1 MSSDTNLIS
10 IRRTFNELATASKTL
25 PIGVK
30 QKQEGEGEREGKRE
44 KEREREKVRQR
55 DGTTGRLGRQR
66 E

>member
-30 QKQEGEGEREGKRE
+30 QKQR
-44 KEREREKVRQR
+44 ERERESGTEREGETEAERR
-55 DGTTGRLGRQR
+55 DNWSAVQAGRQR

>member
-30 QKQEGEGEREGKRE
+30 QKQEGERERRK
-44 KEREREKVRQR
+44 KREREKVRQR